1 MAFLFLKKKSL
12 LCSALLFSL
21 LGERD
26 RLLAAFPD
34 SPSIGLA
41 ALLASTALSGGL
53 GWHMTGAIG
62 GADMPVVIT
71 LLNSYSGF
79 ALAAEGLMLGKMRV
93 V

>member
-1 MAFLFLKKKSL
+1 MKEAFFFLFPLIDEL
-12 LCSALLFSL
+12 N
-21 LGERD
+21 

-34 SPSIGLA
+34 SPGIGLT

-79 ALAAEGLMLGKMRV
+79 ALAAEGLMLGKLRAV
-93 V
+93 